1 MAISAEQIADW
12 NRRTEARSFWMRAN
26 GYEEPRGRAPESWWG
41 FSDRFWHRVLGVKTW
56 RYKDWER
63 CHNGCP
69 QLPGDHWDA
78 FGRGKRISALVTQPY
93 YGPAL
98 DEYEAAWRAAEKAA
112 AAIVA
117 ASGYALSTAKPPLA
131 TAAYSSSSSSMS
143 FSLTFTQLF
152 TRTPSLTLVPCL
164 R

>member
-98 DEYEAAWRAAEKAA
+98 DEYEAAWRAAAA
-112 AAIVA
+112 QYGLRLYVSAEESWHKPGKTVLFV
-117 ASGYALSTAKPPLA
+117 LSTPDDGG
-131 TAAYSSSSSSMS
+131 
-143 FSLTFTQLF
+143 
-152 TRTPSLTLVPCL
+152 R
-164 R
+164 

>member
-98 DEYEAAWRAAEKAA
+98 DEYEAAWRAAAVQYGLRLYVSAEESWHKPGKT
-112 AAIVA
+112 VLFV
-117 ASGYALSTAKPPLA
+117 LSTPDDGG
-131 TAAYSSSSSSMS
+131 
-143 FSLTFTQLF
+143 
-152 TRTPSLTLVPCL
+152 R
-164 R
+164 

>member
-1 MAISAEQIADW
+1 MRNCTVASSAVVGSSAITIGGPVTSAEAISARW
-12 NRRTEARSFWMRAN
+12 RR
-26 GYEEPRGRAPESWWG
+26 PPESWWG

-98 DEYEAAWRAAEKAA
+98 DEYEAAWRAAAVQYGLRLYVSAEESWHKPGKT
-112 AAIVA
+112 VLFV
-117 ASGYALSTAKPPLA
+117 LSTPDDGG
-131 TAAYSSSSSSMS
+131 
-143 FSLTFTQLF
+143 
-152 TRTPSLTLVPCL
+152 R
-164 R
+164 

>member
-98 DEYEAAWRAAEKAA
+98 DEYEAAWRAAAVQYGLRRYVSAEESWHKPGKT
-112 AAIVA
+112 VLFV
-117 ASGYALSTAKPPLA
+117 LSTPDDGG
-131 TAAYSSSSSSMS
+131 
-143 FSLTFTQLF
+143 
-152 TRTPSLTLVPCL
+152 R
-164 R
+164 